1 MFGGSASALGDID
14 EGSARAHGR
23 GVDESANLGGIAVAA
38 LGLRP
43 MLSPYRVLDL
53 CDDRGHLAGHILT
66 HLGAD
71 VIAVEPPAGHRSRH
85 EGPFAGDRADPE
97 GSLQHWAF
105 NRGKRSVV
113 VHDPIEIE
121 TLVAGA
127 DVVIECGA
135 FDVDLDRLAA
145 LNPTL
150 VIVSVTPFG
159 SDGPKADWLATD
171 LTIAAAGGHMAVNGD
186 RDRPPVRMS
195 NRQAWLNASLDA
207 AVASLIALHERQ
219 RSGLGQR
226 VDVSAQQSMIVC
238 TQFQM
243 MHALVGA
250 DDVRRIAGGVEL
262 GPFVVQYVHSCLDG
276 QVTVTFL
283 FGQMIGP
290 FTARLFR
297 WMYEEGACDESLA
310 TKDWIGFFGRVVDG
324 TEPASELARGTAAIS
339 AFVAT
344 KTKAELLAAALERS
358 LLIAPITTTSD
369 VLGLDQLASR
379 DYWEEVAGT
388 RFPGSIAKLSA
399 SPLQPLG
406 RPPRLGEH
414 TASVFAEPPRRP
426 TAPPPASRA
435 PTASPLEG
443 VKVLDF
449 MWAFAGPY
457 ATRVLADHGATVVK
471 IETSHKTDVLRVVA
485 PFNDESLS
493 AESGIQYHSLNA
505 GKLGLALDLSKPEAR
520 DVVLDLVRWA
530 DVVTESFSPR
540 AMRMW
545 GLGYDDLRAVNP
557 GVIMLSSCLM
567 GQTGPMHCY
576 AGFGTMAA
584 AVAGFYPVVG
594 WPDRPP
600 CGPFTAYTDYTSPRF
615 AAAVLLAALDWRR
628 RTGQGQYID
637 FSQLEAA
644 LHLLAPELLDDAV
657 NGRVAGRDGNR
668 DRSRAPHG
676 AYPAV
681 GDDCWIA
688 IAVETDDQW
697 RALCAAAGWP
707 VELARLSGADRLA
720 RRDELDSVLAGW
732 TAHHDAEQLQTQ
744 LQAIGVPAH
753 QVQNSSHCVADAQLV
768 HRAQFREV
776 PHPVRGATWVEG
788 SPFRLSRTP
797 GRPAWGGPML
807 GQHLPEVLT
816 GILGYDEDKITDLIL
831 AGVLE

>member
-1 MFGGSASALGDID
+1 
-14 EGSARAHGR
+14 
-23 GVDESANLGGIAVAA
+23 
-38 LGLRP
+38 

-53 CDDRGHLAGHILT
+53 CDDRGHLAGHILAQ
-66 HLGAD
+66 LGAD

-85 EGPFAGDRADPE
+85 EGPFAGDRVDPE
-97 GSLQHWAF
+97 RSLQHWAF

-113 VHDPIEIE
+113 VGDATELEP
-121 TLVAGA
+121 LVEGA
-127 DVVIECGA
+127 DLLIECGA
-135 FDVDLDRLAA
+135 LPVDLDRLAA
-145 LNPTL
+145 LNPAL
-150 VIVSVTPFG
+150 VIVSITPFG

-171 LTIAAAGGHMAVNGD
+171 LTIAAAGGHMGVNGD
-186 RDRPPVRMS
+186 RDRPPVRMT

-250 DDVRRIAGGVEL
+250 ENIRRIAGGVEL
-262 GPFVVQYVHSCLDG
+262 GEFHVQYVHACLDG

-290 FTARLFR
+290 FTARLFQ
-297 WMYEEGACDESLA
+297 WMYEEGGCDESLA

-324 TEPASELARGTAAIS
+324 TEPASELARGTEAIS
-339 AFVAT
+339 AFVA
-344 KTKAELLAAALERS
+344 KRTKAELLTAALERS

-369 VLGLDQLASR
+369 VLALDQLASR
-379 DYWEEVAGT
+379 NYWEELDGV
-388 RFPGSIAKLSA
+388 RFPGAIAKLSA
-399 SPLQPLG
+399 TPLPPLG

-414 TASVFAEPPRRP
+414 TASVFAEPRRSP
-426 TAPPPASRA
+426 SAPAVSPQPPGSR
-435 PTASPLEG
+435 PLDG

-457 ATRVLADHGATVVK
+457 ATRVLADYGATVVK
-471 IETSHKTDVLRVVA
+471 IETSRKTDVLRVVA
-485 PFNDESLS
+485 PFNDDSLS

-505 GKLGLALDLSKPEAR
+505 GKLGLALDLSRPEAR
-520 DVVLDLVRWA
+520 DVVHDLVRWA

-557 GVIMLSSCLM
+557 DLIMLSSCLM

-615 AAAVLLAALDWRR
+615 AASVLLAALDLRR

-637 FSQLEAA
+637 FSQLEAT
-644 LHLLAPELLDDAV
+644 LHLLAPELLDDTV
-657 NGRVAGRDGNR
+657 NGRIAGRDGNR

-676 AYPAV
+676 AYPTL
-681 GDDCWIA
+681 GDDRWIA
-688 IAVETDDQW
+688 IAIETDEQW

-707 VELARLSGADRLA
+707 EELRDLTGRDRLT
-720 RRDELDSVLAGW
+720 RRDELDSSLAAW
-732 TAHHDAEQLQTQ
+732 TAHHDAETLQTQ
-744 LQAIGVPAH
+744 LQAVGVPAH
-753 QVQNSSHCVADAQLV
+753 QVQSSSHCVTDPQLA

-788 SPFRLSRTP
+788 SPFRLARTP
-797 GRPAWGGPML
+797 GHPAWGGPMF
-807 GQHLPEVLT
+807 GQHMPEVLT
-816 GILGYDEDKITDLIL
+816 GILGYDDDKITDLIL

>member
-1 MFGGSASALGDID
+1 
-14 EGSARAHGR
+14 
-23 GVDESANLGGIAVAA
+23 
-38 LGLRP
+38 

-53 CDDRGHLAGHILT
+53 CDDRGHLAGHILAQ
-66 HLGAD
+66 LGAD
-71 VIAVEPPAGHRSRH
+71 VIAVEPPGGQRSRH
-85 EGPFAGDRADPE
+85 EGPFAGDRADLE
-97 GSLQHWAF
+97 GSLAHWAF

-113 VHDPIEIE
+113 IRDPIELDM
-121 TLVAGA
+121 LVDGA

-135 FDVDLDRLAA
+135 SPIDLDRLAA
-145 LNPTL
+145 RNPAAVL
-150 VIVSVTPFG
+150 VSITPFG
-159 SDGPKADWLATD
+159 SDGPKAHWLATD

-186 RDRPPVRMS
+186 RDRPPVRMT

-207 AVASLIALHERQ
+207 AVAALIALHERQ

-250 DDVRRIAGGVEL
+250 EDIRRISGGVEL
-262 GPFVVQYVHSCLDG
+262 GDFHVQYVHSCLDG

-290 FTARLFR
+290 FTSRLFR
-297 WMYEEGACDESLA
+297 WMHEQGACDESLA
-310 TKDWIGFFGRVVDG
+310 TKDWIGFFSRVVEG
-324 TEPASELARGTAAIS
+324 TEPASELARGNAAIS

-358 LLIAPITTTSD
+358 LLIAPISTTSD
-369 VLGLDQLASR
+369 VLALDQLASR
-379 DYWEEVAGT
+379 DYWEDVDGV

-399 SPLQPLG
+399 SPLPPLG

-414 TASVFAEPPRRP
+414 TSSVFAEPRRAP
-426 TAPPPASRA
+426 AAPALSPPPPGAR
-435 PTASPLEG
+435 PLDG

-457 ATRVLADHGATVVK
+457 ATRILADHGATVVK

-485 PFNDESLS
+485 PFNDASLS
-493 AESGIQYHSLNA
+493 ADSGIQYHSLNA

-557 GVIMLSSCLM
+557 ELIMLSSCLM

-615 AAAVLLAALDWRR
+615 AVAVLLAAIDWRR
-628 RTGQGQYID
+628 RTGRGQYID

-644 LHLLAPELLDDAV
+644 LHLLGPELLDDAV
-657 NGRVAGRDGNR
+657 NGRVAGRDGNG

-676 AYPAV
+676 AYPTL
-681 GDDCWIA
+681 GDDRWIA
-688 IAVETDDQW
+688 IAIETDEQW
-697 RALCAAAGWP
+697 RALCATAGWP
-707 VELARLSGADRLA
+707 TDLGDLGGADRLA
-720 RRDELDSVLAGW
+720 RRDELDATLARW
-732 TAHHDAEQLQTQ
+732 TADHDAEALQTQ
-744 LQAIGVPAH
+744 LQSVGVPAH
-753 QVQNSSHCVADAQLV
+753 QVQNSSHCVADAQLT

-776 PHPVRGATWVEG
+776 PHPLRGATWVEG

-797 GRPAWGGPML
+797 GHPAWGGPMV
-807 GQHLPEVLT
+807 GQHLPEVLA
-816 GILGYDEDKITDLIL
+816 GILGYDEDKITDLLI

>member
-1 MFGGSASALGDID
+1 
-14 EGSARAHGR
+14 
-23 GVDESANLGGIAVAA
+23 
-38 LGLRP
+38 

-53 CDDRGHLAGHILT
+53 CDDRGHLAGHILAQ
-66 HLGAD
+66 LGAD
-71 VIAVEPPAGHRSRH
+71 VIAVEPPEGQRSRH
-85 EGPFAGDRADPE
+85 EGPFAGDREDPD

-113 VHDPIEIE
+113 VHDPTELDA
-121 TLVAGA
+121 LVAGA
-127 DVVIECGA
+127 DVLIECGA
-135 FDVDLDRLAA
+135 LPIDLDRLAA
-145 LNPTL
+145 LNPAS
-150 VIVSVTPFG
+150 VIVSITPFG
-159 SDGPKADWLATD
+159 NDGPKAEWLATD
-171 LTIAAAGGHMAVNGD
+171 LTIAAASGHMAVTGD

-195 NRQAWLNASLDA
+195 NRQAWLNASLDG

-226 VDVSAQQSMIVC
+226 IDVSAQQSLIVC
-238 TQFQM
+238 TQVQM

-250 DDVRRIAGGVEL
+250 DDIRRIAGGVEL
-262 GPFVVQYVHSCLDG
+262 GEFHVQYVHACLDG

-297 WMYEEGACDESLA
+297 WMYEEGGCDESLA

-324 TEPASELARGTAAIS
+324 TEPASELARGNAAIG

-344 KTKAELLAAALERS
+344 RTKAELLAAALERS

-369 VLGLDQLASR
+369 VLALDQLASR
-379 DYWEEVAGT
+379 DYWEELDGVP
-388 RFPGSIAKLSA
+388 FPGAIAKLSA
-399 SPLQPLG
+399 SPLPPLG

-414 TASVFAEPPRRP
+414 TASVFAEPARVP
-426 TAPPPASRA
+426 TAPAVSPQPAGAR
-435 PTASPLEG
+435 PLDG

-457 ATRVLADHGATVVK
+457 ATRVLADYGATVVK

-485 PFNDESLS
+485 PFNDDSLS

-520 DVVLDLVRWA
+520 EVVHDLARWA

-557 GVIMLSSCLM
+557 GLIMLSSCLM

-657 NGRVAGRDGNR
+657 NGRIASRDGNR

-676 AYPAV
+676 AYPTL

-688 IAVETDDQW
+688 IAIETDEQW
-697 RALCAAAGWP
+697 RALCVAARWP
-707 VELARLSGADRLA
+707 VELGELVLTERLA
-720 RRDELDSVLAGW
+720 RHDELDASLARW
-732 TAHHDAEQLQTQ
+732 TAHHDAESLQTR
-744 LQAIGVPAH
+744 LQALGVPAH
-753 QVQNSSHCVADAQLV
+753 QVQNSSHCIADPQLN
-768 HRAQFREV
+768 HREQFREV

-797 GRPAWGGPML
+797 GHPAWGGPLL

-816 GILGYDEDKITDLIL
+816 GILGYDDDKITDLIL